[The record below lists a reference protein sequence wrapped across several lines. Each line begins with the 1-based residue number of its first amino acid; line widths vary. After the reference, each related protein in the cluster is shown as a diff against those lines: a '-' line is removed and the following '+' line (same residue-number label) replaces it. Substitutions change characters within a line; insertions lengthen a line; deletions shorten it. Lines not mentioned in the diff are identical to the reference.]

1 MIKYHLLNIRD
12 EADYQ
17 KMSRGDFLRKL
28 NLAML
33 NALIKGPE
41 GTVTVE
47 FYVRKAE
54 FDAPKVRTKLTF
66 SFDEIVDSYAVE
78 ALKAE
83 MADIDRERITAR
95 VALVGAKDK
104 GEAIKE
110 LIANCEA
117 QRRYI
122 ENMLEL
128 YHG

>member
-1 MIKYHLLNIRD
+1 MIKHHLLNIRD

-33 NALIKGPE
+33 KSPE

-66 SFDEIVDSYAVE
+66 SVDEIVDSYAAD

-83 MADIDRERITAR
+83 MADADQERISAR
-95 VALVGAKDK
+95 VAKIGASDAK
-104 GEAIKE
+104 GEALDE

>member
-33 NALIKGPE
+33 KSPE

-54 FDAPKVRTKLTF
+54 FDAPKVRTKLAF
-66 SFDEIVDSYAVE
+66 SVDEIVDSYAAD

-83 MADIDRERITAR
+83 MADADQERISAR
-95 VALVGAKDK
+95 VAKIGASDAK
-104 GEAIKE
+104 GETLDE

-128 YHG
+128 YHD